1 MMPVTEEGAA
11 PRAKPSRRRARGR
24 APPVGGATERPF
36 SRVMQLVA
44 ALKAEQDAGSP
55 LSLAADTAERIKL
68 LEWLR
73 RFLAV
78 RDAER
83 SGWEARIHTLEIELA
98 QARETIA
105 RERAAAEQASA
116 QQERLLADLR
126 LLHEHQRS
134 IWQLERRQLEI
145 ALGGFEKRRRHS
157 VLRQAA
163 RLMRPVLAATLL
175 LISLTAS
182 ALSVGNHSHRDVNR
196 SADIAHRAR

>member
-1 MMPVTEEGAA
+1 MMPVTERGIAERAKSGRKRA
-11 PRAKPSRRRARGR
+11 PRR
-24 APPVGGATERPF
+24 APPDGRASERPLG
-36 SRVMQLVA
+36 RVMQLVA

-55 LSLAADTAERIKL
+55 LSLAADPAERVKL
-68 LEWLR
+68 LAWLR

-83 SGWEARIHTLEIELA
+83 SGWETRIHALEVELA
-98 QARETIA
+98 QTCETVA
-105 RERAAAEQASA
+105 RERAAAEQAAA

-145 ALGGFEKRRRHS
+145 ALGALEKRRQRS
-157 VLRQAA
+157 LLRQVA
-163 RLMRPVLAATLL
+163 RLARPALAAALL

-182 ALSVGNHSHRDVNR
+182 ALSVGAFNHSDGGP
-196 SADIAHRAR
+196 AGIARRAS